1 MTRKN
6 KIGLIITIV
15 FLMLLSTLILTS
27 SIGGITYL
35 RDLKYLIDNGR
46 EVDGNIVELEKGGGY
61 GSHSS
66 YYYYSFTLIYKYEEN
81 GTVWKTHDYWSIR
94 EDRTDELNEM
104 RDWCENQVGKTVK
117 LTIDDKGHCEPTAN
131 LPSKYK
137 GQYDFV
143 WIRGGILI
151 GIETVLLIIL
161 LVIIFKV
168 KVKNILAHGVNFN
181 TT

>member
-46 EVDGNIVELEKGGGY
+46 EVDGNIVEFEKGDGY
-61 GSHSS
+61 GGHSS

-81 GTVWKTHDYWSIR
+81 GTVWKTHDYWSTAKI
-94 EDRTDELNEM
+94 
-104 RDWCENQVGKTVK
+104 
-117 LTIDDKGHCEPTAN
+117 EPMN
-131 LPSKYK
+131 
-137 GQYDFV
+137 
-143 WIRGGILI
+143 
-151 GIETVLLIIL
+151 
-161 LVIIFKV
+161 
-168 KVKNILAHGVNFN
+168 
-181 TT
+181 

>member
-46 EVDGNIVELEKGGGY
+46 EVDGNIKKKKKGDGY
-61 GSHSS
+61 GGHSS

-81 GTVWKTHDYWSIR
+81 GTVWKTHDYWSTAKI
-94 EDRTDELNEM
+94 
-104 RDWCENQVGKTVK
+104 
-117 LTIDDKGHCEPTAN
+117 EPMN
-131 LPSKYK
+131 
-137 GQYDFV
+137 
-143 WIRGGILI
+143 
-151 GIETVLLIIL
+151 
-161 LVIIFKV
+161 
-168 KVKNILAHGVNFN
+168 
-181 TT
+181 

>member
-15 FLMLLSTLILTS
+15 FLMLLSTLIMTS

-81 GTVWKTHDYWSIR
+81 GTVWETSDYW
-94 EDRTDELNEM
+94 
-104 RDWCENQVGKTVK
+104 Q
-117 LTIDDKGHCEPTAN
+117 
-131 LPSKYK
+131 
-137 GQYDFV
+137 
-143 WIRGGILI
+143 I
-151 GIETVLLIIL
+151 GR
-161 LVIIFKV
+161 
-168 KVKNILAHGVNFN
+168 AHV
-181 TT
+181 